1 MVSKFVI
8 ALLILSSSNVWAQKS
23 FTANYCQE
31 QSLEEVAKQAIKREL
46 LGASLSYKFKCLN
59 DKNLKYHNPI
69 WNPPVEG
76 DRVFD
81 VGVNIG
87 SIKVKKMELVDEFTG
102 QYSVS
107 FQVKSTKDFG
117 SKVYDDTILIAT
129 KLSDSMHKQYGCSHT
144 MQPPEKYF
152 LASICYKAKK
162 EKK

>member
-1 MVSKFVI
+1 MFSKIVI
-8 ALLILSSSNVWAQKS
+8 TLLLFSSSAWAQKS
-23 FTANYCQE
+23 FTANYCQK
-31 QSLEEVAKQAIKREL
+31 QSLEEIAKQAIKREM
-46 LGASLSYKFKCLN
+46 LGASLSYKFKCLS

-81 VGVNIG
+81 VGVDLR
-87 SIKVKKMELVDEFTG
+87 SLKIKKLELVDEFTG

-107 FQVKSTKDFG
+107 FEIKSTKDFG
-117 SKVYDDTILIAT
+117 EKVHEDTILIAT

-144 MQPPEKYF
+144 MQSPEKYF